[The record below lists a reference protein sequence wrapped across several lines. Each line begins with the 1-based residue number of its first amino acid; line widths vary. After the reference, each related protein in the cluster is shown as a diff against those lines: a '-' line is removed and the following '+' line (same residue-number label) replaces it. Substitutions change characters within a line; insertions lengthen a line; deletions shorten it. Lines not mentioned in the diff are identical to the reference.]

1 MAPELGQAV
10 EAKTDGKG
18 STFAVMQVNCAGA
31 TGPVGIKFY
40 SILAEANPVTAS
52 GINFGVVWPALRSTQ
67 LDGIRSKAHM
77 RECLE
82 VKYHSASFQVLLTAV
97 GVAVLPHA
105 TVSWLKIPVTIQIKV
120 EIGDSATL
128 DSLKL
133 GPVDLDNQRS
143 SCSGE
148 PVIGYCFD
156 QFRYPNS
163 GSNTD
168 NSQGNDHFLKSYAS
182 FFAFHG
188 SHLLESKRQQQGDVP
203 LI

>member
-18 STFAVMQVNCAGA
+18 STVAVMQVNCAGA
-31 TGPVGIKFY
+31 TGPIGVKFD

-67 LDGIRSKAHM
+67 LNGIGSKVYT
-77 RECLE
+77 RERLE
-82 VKYHSASFQVLLTAV
+82 VKHHSASFQVFLTAV

-105 TVSWLKIPVTIQIKV
+105 TVSWLKIPVTVQIKV
-120 EIGDSATL
+120 EIVDSATL
-128 DSLKL
+128 DGLKL
-133 GPVDLDNQRS
+133 GPVHLDNQRS
-143 SCSGE
+143 SCRGE
-148 PVIGYCFD
+148 AVIGHCFD
-156 QFRYPNS
+156 YFRYPNS
-163 GSNTD
+163 SNNTD
-168 NSQGNDHFLKSYAS
+168 DSQGNDHFLKSYAS

-188 SHLLESKRQQQGDVP
+188 SHLLESKRQQQGEVP